1 AGDLPRII
9 CGPLVGFP
17 ITGLLGTAPRA
28 VATHNLLQWFLDRLD
43 IRPRHASIAPLICSM
58 VLAIGH
64 DVFSAVG
71 IVLQERNGADGIHT
85 SVERHNHR
93 PPFAIP
99 HSSPPH
105 LSQAANGAVSC
116 YARIVSPPE
125 VDFIGRAPAKTLS
138 NGGAAI
144 FGECGWIKHAVR
156 DFLVL
161 LPCCDAKT
169 DHVGVD

>member
-1 AGDLPRII
+1 
-9 CGPLVGFP
+9 
-17 ITGLLGTAPRA
+17 
-28 VATHNLLQWFLDRLD
+28 
-43 IRPRHASIAPLICSM
+43 M
-58 VLAIGH
+58 VLAISH

-85 SVERHNHR
+85 SVECHNHR

-99 HSSPPH
+99 PKSRPQLVP
-105 LSQAANGAVSC
+105 AAHGAVSW
-116 YARIVSPPE
+116 YARIIGTPE

-156 DFLVL
+156 NFVIL
-161 LPCCDAKT
+161 LPRCEGKSCRSARIPPT
-169 DHVGVD
+169 VPGARPIGSR